1 MTLSHSPN
9 IVRDGLVL
17 YYDMDNTKKSFKGM
31 PTTNVMQYPEA
42 NWNGSSIPLSYN
54 YDATSTRT
62 IDYVTGVSNPINSP
76 GILRY
81 YTGTTGYKYFALM
94 GTVPSAGTYTFSY
107 YARMSNGASSSF
119 GNSQLWRDTGVGDQS
134 VTGDW
139 NPVITNE
146 WTRYVVTSTVTN
158 SLDFFPIHGGSVVG
172 GYTIDY
178 CGFQLEAGSIASPW
192 LNGTRSNTE
201 SIIDLTGNNALT
213 SNNLAYSSNNTF
225 SFNGVDSVV
234 DCGNNS
240 YINFGDGDFSVSVWF
255 KRYSSATTNLRLLSK
270 GASGDSANAA
280 SAGFCFFGS
289 DTGINFAINPTAAR
303 TIIEAA
309 NYSLNEWI
317 NVVGLIERGSSVRT
331 YKNGN
336 LYASSA
342 SAPTGSVTG
351 TSLLKIGNA
360 GSSLFWNGEVSGVKI
375 YNKALSDD
383 EIKQNFNALR
393 GRYGI

>member
-54 YDATSTRT
+54 HDATSTRT
-62 IDYVTGVSNPINSP
+62 INYITGVSNPINSP

-81 YTGTTGYKYFALM
+81 YTGTTGYRYFALR

-119 GNSQLWRDTGVGDQS
+119 GNNQLWRDTGVGDKS

-146 WTRYVVTSTVTN
+146 WTRYVITSTVTN
-158 SLDFFPIHGGSVVG
+158 SLDFFPIHGGSIVG

-192 LNGTRSNTE
+192 LNGIRSNTQ
-201 SIIDLTGNNALT
+201 SLIDLTGNNTLT
-213 SNNLAYSSNNTF
+213 TSSLTYASDNTF
-225 SFNGVDSVV
+225 SFNGSSNVIISPE
-234 DCGNNS
+234 NS
-240 YINFGDGDFSVSVWF
+240 IFNTQTPSVSVWVKPNSLNQNGF
-255 KRYSSATTNLRLLSK
+255 WFEKGNVNTQYSLFQQGSNICWRQKQVGGGYSSLYVSGSGLST
-270 GASGDSANAA
+270 SQWS
-280 SAGFCFFGS
+280 
-289 DTGINFAINPTAAR
+289 
-303 TIIEAA
+303 
-309 NYSLNEWI
+309 
-317 NVVGLIERGSSVRT
+317 NVVATYNSSNGLRKI
-331 YKNGN
+331 YLNGN
-336 LYASSA
+336 VIALDTSIFTIETNANGISMGAYGGFNGGRAYWYN
-342 SAPTGSVTG
+342 GS
-351 TSLLKIGNA
+351 IG
-360 GSSLFWNGEVSGVKI
+360 LVSVYSKEL
-375 YNKALSDD
+375 AADQ
-383 EIKQNFNALR
+383 IKQNFNALR

>member
-1 MTLSHSPN
+1 MLTHSPSV
-9 IVRDGLVL
+9 IRDGLVL

-54 YDATSTRT
+54 HDATSTRT
-62 IDYVTGVSNPINSP
+62 INYVTGVSNPINSP

-81 YTGTTGYKYFALM
+81 YTGTTGYKYFALR

-119 GNSQLWRDTGVGDQS
+119 GNNQLWRDTGVGDKS

-146 WTRYVVTSTVTN
+146 WTRYIVTSTVTN
-158 SLDFFPIHGGSVVG
+158 SLDFFPIHGSYIVG

-192 LNGTRSNTE
+192 LNGIRSNTQ
-201 SIIDLTGNNALT
+201 SLIDLTGNNTLT
-213 SNNLAYSSNNTF
+213 TSSLTYASDNTF
-225 SFNGVDSVV
+225 SFNGTDNVV

-240 YINFGDGDFSVSVWF
+240 SINFGTENFTVSVWF
-255 KRYSSATTNLRLLSK
+255 KRYSSSTTNLRLLSK
-270 GASGDSANAA
+270 GAGGDSANAA

-289 DTGINFAINPTAAR
+289 NAGINFAINPTAAR
-303 TIIEAA
+303 TIIGAA
-309 NYSLNEWI
+309 NYSLNEWV
-317 NVVGLIERGSSVRT
+317 NVVGLIERGINVRT
-331 YKNGN
+331 YSNGS
-336 LYASSA
+336 LFASSTT
-342 SAPTGSVTG
+342 APTGSVTG
-351 TSLLKIGNA
+351 TSSLKIGNA
-360 GSSLFWNGEVSGVKI
+360 GSSLFWNGEIPKVKI
-375 YNKALSDD
+375 YNRALTDD